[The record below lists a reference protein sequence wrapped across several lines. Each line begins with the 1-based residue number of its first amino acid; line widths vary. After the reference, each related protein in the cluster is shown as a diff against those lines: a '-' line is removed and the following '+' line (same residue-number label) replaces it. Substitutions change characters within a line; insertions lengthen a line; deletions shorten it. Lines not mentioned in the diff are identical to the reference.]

1 MQPRR
6 HKTCDMSHIHHEVC
20 AYLLCERPDA
30 LKINYPRVGGG
41 ARHDELRLYF
51 PCLALKAVVINEA
64 VGVNAVGHE
73 FIELAAGIDGRA
85 VGQVPAVG
93 KAHAHHRVARLKY
106 RRVRLHICLSARVG
120 LHIRR
125 LCAEKLLGALYRD
138 ILHNVHAFAAAVIPP
153 AGVTLGVFIGQH
165 AAHCR
170 HDGGRDDI
178 LRSDKLQIPALPFK
192 LRLHCF
198 ADLRVV
204 FGDESYRIKI
214 IGKHLCTSFSAG

>member
-1 MQPRR
+1 MIFLEFRGESLAEADRLCGNDVHERAALIAGEYRFVYCGRKLLGREDKTAPRPPEGLVSGGGDDIGIGHGRGMQPRR

-85 VGQVPAVG
+85 VGQMPAVG

-106 RRVRLHICLSARVG
+106 SRVRRHICLSARVG

-125 LCAEKLLGALYRD
+125 LCAESSLARS
-138 ILHNVHAFAAAVIPP
+138 IAIFSTTSTHSQPP
-153 AGVTLGVFIGQH
+153 
-165 AAHCR
+165 
-170 HDGGRDDI
+170 
-178 LRSDKLQIPALPFK
+178 
-192 LRLHCF
+192 
-198 ADLRVV
+198 
-204 FGDESYRIKI
+204 
-214 IGKHLCTSFSAG
+214 